1 MSAAFEAIAPVILLL
16 VLGFALGRRRFP
28 AAGFWPAVETLV
40 YWCLFPALLVRTTVG
55 VVGDGGV
62 VLGITAAILGPIGLV
77 MALVTLGAPLL
88 GLAGRMIPAVAQAA
102 TRQNVYI
109 AFAAALGLWGEAA
122 LPPLAVAVAAY
133 VPGVNLASALLLG
146 LHAETRPRPAAL
158 ARALLLNP
166 LVLASATGF
175 ALGQSGLRLPFVI
188 DETLRVLGAA
198 SLPLALLATGA
209 GLVWRGAGRRELA
222 WLAAASTFKLA
233 GLPLLTVAV
242 ALLLGLPALP
252 FAVVVLFASLPLSP
266 TAYVQ
271 TRAMG
276 GHAGF
281 MANAVALQTLLAMA
295 TLPLI
300 MGLLEE
306 SGR

>member
-1 MSAAFEAIAPVILLL
+1 M
-16 VLGFALGRRRFP
+16 VLGFVLGRRPFP
-28 AAGFWPAVETLV
+28 AAGFWPAVELLV
-40 YWCLFPALLVRTTVG
+40 YWCLFPALLVRTTSG
-55 VVGDGGV
+55 VEADEAVI
-62 VLGITAAILGPIGLV
+62 LGIVAAILVPIGLV
-77 MALVTLGAPLL
+77 MVLVTLGAPHL

-122 LPPLAVAVAAY
+122 LPFLAVAVAAY
-133 VPGVNLASALLLG
+133 VPGVNIASAFLLG
-146 LHAETRPRPAAL
+146 LHAETPQRPAAL
-158 ARALLLNP
+158 ARALALNP
-166 LVLASATGF
+166 LVLASAAGF
-175 ALGQSGLRLPFVI
+175 ALGWTGWRLPSVI
-188 DETLRVLGAA
+188 DETLRLLGGA

-209 GLVWRGAGRRELA
+209 GLVWRGAGRRELL
-222 WLAAASTFKLA
+222 WLGAASTFKLV
-233 GLPLLTVAV
+233 GLPLLTLAL

-295 TLPLI
+295 SLPVV
-300 MGLLEE
+300 MSLLEE
-306 SGR
+306 AAP